1 MSHTENITDTHF
13 KRLAPDFAHEVTDHM
28 PPTVSFWK
36 GALKRLRQHRGAM
49 VALMILGIIFFSV
62 TASVGFATEETTAAQ
77 NIQQQ
82 NLPPKLPGNLLGLDG
97 SQRLGGG
104 KTIDAYAQAGLPN
117 GFYIMGTD
125 EFGRDIFKRVLYG
138 TRISLLV
145 ALIATVIDLSIGVL
159 YGMIAGWRGGKTDL
173 LMQRFLE
180 ILAAIPS
187 LVIFVLLILWM
198 KPGMLTIALGIGFT
212 SWVTMAR
219 LVRGEVLHLK
229 SAEFVVAA
237 KTLGTPD
244 WKIAWKHLL
253 PNMSSTII
261 VQLMFTIPGAIF
273 FEALLSFMGLG
284 LSTASLGTLLNEG
297 QKSFQFYPYQLVIPM
312 AVLSLLMMSF
322 NALGDG
328 LQDAL
333 DPKVSMNEGS

>member
-1 MSHTENITDTHF
+1 MAQTQQITDAHF
-13 KRLAPDFAHEVTDHM
+13 KRLPSNFKHDVTES
-28 PPTVSFWK
+28 TTTAKSFWR
-36 GALKRLRQHRGAM
+36 GAFRRLRGHRAAM
-49 VALMILGIIFFSV
+49 IALVILGGIFFSV
-62 TASVGFATEETTAAQ
+62 TASVGFATEETTAVQ
-77 NIQQQ
+77 NIRQQ

-97 SQRLGGG
+97 SQHLVGG
-104 KTIDAYAQAGLPN
+104 KTIDAYAEAGVPDE
-117 GFYIMGTD
+117 FHIMGTD

-145 ALIATVIDLSIGVL
+145 ALIATIIDLSIGVL

-198 KPGMLTIALGIGFT
+198 KPGMLTIALGIGLT

-237 KTLGTPD
+237 KTLGTSD

-312 AVLSLLMMSF
+312 VVLSLLMMSF

-333 DPKVSMNEGS
+333 NPKETINH

>member
-1 MSHTENITDTHF
+1 MVETQQITDAHF
-13 KRLAPDFAHEVTDHM
+13 KLLSPDFKHDTKEDTTPA
-28 PPTVSFWK
+28 VSFWR
-36 GALKRLRQHRGAM
+36 GAFGRLKRHRGAM
-49 VALMILGIIFFSV
+49 IALAILGIIFFAV
-62 TASVGFATEETTAAQ
+62 TASVGFATEETTSVQ
-77 NIQQQ
+77 NIRQQ
-82 NLPPKLPGNLLGLDG
+82 NLPPKLPGGVMGFDG
-97 SQRLGGG
+97 SQHLVGG
-104 KTIDAYAQAGLPN
+104 KTIDAYAQAGVPN
-117 GFYIMGTD
+117 EFHIMGTD
-125 EFGRDIFKRVLYG
+125 EFGRDIFKRILYG

-173 LMQRFLE
+173 FMQRFLE

-198 KPGMLTIALGIGFT
+198 EPGMLTIALGIGLT

-229 SAEFVVAA
+229 SAEFVIAA
-237 KTLGTPD
+237 KTLGTSE

-312 AVLSLLMMSF
+312 IVLSLLMMSF

-333 DPKVSMNEGS
+333 NPKETINN